1 MRNSR
6 GFTLIELV
14 VVIAIV
20 GILATIAIPTF
31 MDQIR
36 KTRRTDAMQTLSDLQ
51 LKQERWR
58 ASHATY
64 TGTLSDIG
72 GVTPTPSGYYTI
84 AVSTP
89 ADAGGCTCTSATCYA
104 FTATAA
110 GSQASDGQCATMV
123 LSVRCGTVTKTS
135 TPSGNTCW

>member
-1 MRNSR
+1 MRNR
-6 GFTLIELV
+6 KGFTLIELV

-20 GILATIAIPTF
+20 GILATIAIPIF

-36 KTRRTDAMQTLSDLQ
+36 KSRRSDAMQALSELQ

-58 ASHATY
+58 ASHTTY
-64 TGTLSDIG
+64 TSTLSDLG
-72 GVTPTPSGYYTI
+72 GSSTLPSGYYTI

-89 ADAGGCTCTSATCYA
+89 ATAGGCTCSSATCYA

-110 GSQASDGQCATMV
+110 GIQASDSRCATMV
-123 LSVRCGTVTKTS
+123 LTNRCGAITKTS

>member
-1 MRNSR
+1 MRSRR

-36 KTRRTDAMQTLSDLQ
+36 KSRRSDAMQALSELQ

-58 ASHATY
+58 ASHTTY
-64 TGTLSDIG
+64 TSTLSDIG
-72 GVTPTPSGYYTI
+72 GESPLPSGYYTV
-84 AVSTP
+84 AASTP
-89 ADAGGCTCTSATCYA
+89 ADASGCTCSSSTCYA
-104 FTATAA
+104 FTATAT
-110 GSQASDGQCATMV
+110 GSQASDSKCATMV
-123 LSVRCGTVTKTS
+123 LSVQCGKVTKTS